1 MCTGK
6 VNKENL
12 VFFSCRISSTYLCAI
27 VVAVWRKLE
36 VVAPAETQRGREGH
50 AHCLVVHSEVL
61 KVLQVSRVYRQ
72 DS

>member
-1 MCTGK
+1 MHGK
-6 VNKENL
+6 SQQGKSC
-12 VFFSCRISSTYLCAI
+12 FFLCRISSTYLCAI

-61 KVLQVSRVYRQ
+61 KVLQVSRV
-72 DS
+72 